1 MIHTEMESLLTREAP
16 KSSNSTLFDDYGR
29 SISLSSGR
37 DSSLLRSSELSPRL
51 MCRKIGLDGLR
62 MLDPSTSRTL
72 RIYTL
77 RDANY
82 TTNTPLDTVTAAMF
96 QVPDEAVSKCTLCGS
111 DFGAFNLRH
120 HCRNCGDVFCDK
132 CTQGRIALSLSL
144 QRRMLPKSVSSTGAW

>member
-51 MCRKIGLDGLR
+51 MCRKVSKSFVSSCWRRPTDRPQL
-62 MLDPSTSRTL
+62 MFFVSRLVWMAFVCLIQTPVNIEAK
-72 RIYTL
+72 RIRL
-77 RDANY
+77 QSNSY

-96 QVPDEAVSKCTLCGS
+96 QAKEIWGSSRPPVSAKL
-111 DFGAFNLRH
+111 
-120 HCRNCGDVFCDK
+120 VE
-132 CTQGRIALSLSL
+132 Q
-144 QRRMLPKSVSSTGAW
+144 STEKKKG